1 MQSFL
6 ELYIETNMGFIY
18 CLNRDLI
25 LESISREYQHLSIS
39 ISKIS
44 LKISIYMYNV
54 DMYICI
60 HHSIDSISR
69 KLAKT

>member
-39 ISKIS
+39 KIS

>member
-25 LESISREYQHLSIS
+25 LESISREYQQLS